1 MGINHI
7 YGLVKTMISKCD
19 KIQGDRKLT
28 NHSVRKHLMQKCNDL
43 GLPTNCTIQLS
54 GHRNVG
60 SANSYSKINDKQ
72 QKLISSA
79 LTKSPSTFASSE
91 NRALV
96 PSNSLNHTYAA
107 LTEQTNNIEP
117 PAILA
122 PSPNAQ
128 QNMAVSNSTRNV
140 SYSNKATSSTSQMQ
154 SIFQGSTVIHGGVFN
169 FYNSESKCDKAEYSP
184 PKKYK
189 RILPVFSDSD

>member
-1 MGINHI
+1 
-7 YGLVKTMISKCD
+7 MISKCD

-43 GLPTNCTIQLS
+43 GLPTNCTIQLG

-96 PSNSLNHTYAA
+96 PSNSLNHTYAT
-107 LTEQTNNIEP
+107 LTEPTNNIEP

-122 PSPNAQ
+122 PSPN
-128 QNMAVSNSTRNV
+128 N
-140 SYSNKATSSTSQMQ
+140 NKIWLFQIQLEMYPTVTKQPVQHHKCSQ
-154 SIFQGSTVIHGGVFN
+154 F
-169 FYNSESKCDKAEYSP
+169 
-184 PKKYK
+184 PKG
-189 RILPVFSDSD
+189 LQ